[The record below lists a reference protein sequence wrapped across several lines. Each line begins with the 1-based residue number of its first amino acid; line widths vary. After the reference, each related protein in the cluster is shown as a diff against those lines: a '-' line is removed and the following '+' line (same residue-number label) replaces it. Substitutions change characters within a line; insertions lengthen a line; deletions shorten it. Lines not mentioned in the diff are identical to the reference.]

1 MKQNILI
8 VCSVIP
14 PFKDAVGENA
24 VKIKNLLT
32 ENGFICSIITSID
45 QKGDSGVFTLI
56 KTWGL
61 QSLIKIIK
69 CAKNE
74 AITQIIFEYPSPYYK
89 RNIFIGL
96 LPLVCKVF
104 KLNITTYLHEYYNY
118 SKIGKLRIFP
128 ILLFSD
134 AILTTDKINYDQL
147 IAKNYLSKS
156 EVSLLSVGS
165 NFRDELFIKSQI
177 SLNKNRDDLGKL
189 NILYF
194 GYIMDGKG
202 LENYFSFAEKDNSDN
217 FQFHIIGSLPENP
230 NPIAKKLFDKISK
243 SSVIKYLGFVPED
256 ELIKNFDSI
265 DIVYLPYEGGVTE
278 RRTSFMTVMGF
289 GKIVITTKPKI
300 EINGLIEGENV
311 FFIDDLSSKS
321 FNSIITKVKALDDSK
336 IKKIKDQAHKWYM
349 NNYSDEPFMN
359 KFLSILNKT

>member
-1 MKQNILI
+1 M
-8 VCSVIP
+8 
-14 PFKDAVGENA
+14 
-24 VKIKNLLT
+24 
-32 ENGFICSIITSID
+32 
-45 QKGDSGVFTLI
+45 
-56 KTWGL
+56 
-61 QSLIKIIK
+61 
-69 CAKNE
+69 
-74 AITQIIFEYPSPYYK
+74 
-89 RNIFIGL
+89 
-96 LPLVCKVF
+96 
-104 KLNITTYLHEYYNY
+104 
-118 SKIGKLRIFP
+118 
-128 ILLFSD
+128 
-134 AILTTDKINYDQL
+134 
-147 IAKNYLSKS
+147 
-156 EVSLLSVGS
+156 
-165 NFRDELFIKSQI
+165 
-177 SLNKNRDDLGKL
+177 GKL

-230 NPIAKKLFDKISK
+230 NPIAKKLLDKISN

-349 NNYSDEPFMN
+349 NNYSDEPFIN
-359 KFLSILNKT
+359 KFLSILNKI